1 MTDFSTL
8 MSQGN
13 AWLFIPSAILLGA
26 LHGLEPWHSKTM
38 MAAFI
43 IAVKGT
49 VKQAILLGLAATVS
63 HTAIVWIVA
72 LGGMYLGSQFQADT
86 VEPYL
91 QVVSALLIF
100 SVAGWMLWR
109 TWKQQKACFNG
120 ENNEHSH
127 HHHDESKLIDTGHGT
142 VKLDIFEDGVPPC
155 FRFSNVSKD
164 GQIWT
169 AEEVKI
175 TTTRPDWTVQV
186 FAFVQKNGF
195 LESIDAI
202 PEPHEFH
209 ARMSLGH
216 DDHSHDYDIEFIEH
230 NHHHVMASTNGINV
244 ETKEY
249 QDAHELAHANDI
261 KRKFADTQEVTT
273 GQIIMFGLT
282 GWLIPCP
289 ASITV
294 LLLCLQLK
302 KITLWA
308 VLVLSFSIGLALTMI
323 LSGTIAAISI
333 RQASKHWSG
342 FGNFARKMPYFSSV
356 LMILIGCYIGYEGLI
371 ALV

>member
-8 MSQGN
+8 LSQGN

-72 LGGMYLGSQFQADT
+72 LGGMYLGGQFQAER

-100 SVAGWMLWR
+100 SIAFWMIQR
-109 TWKQQKACFNG
+109 TWRQQKACFNG
-120 ENNEHSH
+120 ESSEHAH
-127 HHHDESKLIDTGHGT
+127 HHHDESQTIDTGHGIM
-142 VKLDIFEDGVPPC
+142 KLDIFEEGVPPC
-155 FRFSNVSKD
+155 FRLSNVSKN
-164 GQIWT
+164 GHIWT

-175 TTTRPDWTVQV
+175 TTTRPDGSEQE
-186 FAFVQKNGF
+186 FAFVQKDGF
-195 LESIDAI
+195 LESVDSI
-202 PEPHEFH
+202 PEPHQFQ
-209 ARMSLGH
+209 ARLTLGDVH
-216 DDHSHDYDIEFIEH
+216 HNHDYDIEYIEH
-230 NHHHVMASTNGINV
+230 DHHHVMASTDGISV

-249 QDAHELAHANDI
+249 QDAHELAHAKDI
-261 KRKFADTQEVTT
+261 EKRFSSGQEVTT
-273 GQIIMFGLT
+273 WQIIMFGLT
-282 GWLIPCP
+282 GGLIPCP

-294 LLLCLQLK
+294 LLICLQLK
-302 KITLWA
+302 KVTLWA

-323 LSGTIAAISI
+323 LSGTLAALSI
-333 RQASKHWSG
+333 RHAAKHWGG
-342 FGNFARKMPYFSSV
+342 FGNFAKKMPYFSSI
-356 LMILIGCYIGYEGLI
+356 LMILIGCYIGYEGLRV
-371 ALV
+371 LL